1 MFFVSLAASCAAK
14 PALHRSTPPS
24 KPAGTQLSGA
34 YSNLKAIG
42 TSSHIIYSDPK
53 TGKLLWTAD
62 VAYSEAQSGQT
73 QSDVTAT
80 LHDVHGKL
88 YESGKPADRFAA
100 PLVIA
105 DNAHHT
111 VTATGGVTVTSITQA
126 GTTLRCDKMTWY
138 SGENKL
144 IGVGHVVFKKGG
156 ITQTMPSFQADTRL
170 RTIVSPAPGL
180 ARASRMPIHTHYAA
194 RPPQRK

>member
-1 MFFVSLAASCAAK
+1 MSVPASCAAK
-14 PALHRSTPPS
+14 PVGHHSPS
-24 KPAGTQLSGA
+24 GTAPSNAGTHGSAA
-34 YSNLKAIG
+34 YSNITAVG

-62 VAYSEAQSGQT
+62 VAYSEAQSGQS
-73 QSDVTAT
+73 QSDITAI
-80 LHDVHGKL
+80 LHDVHGVL
-88 YESGKPADRFAA
+88 YASGKPADRFTA
-100 PLVIA
+100 PVVTA

-138 SGENKL
+138 SGENKV
-144 IGVGHVVFKKGG
+144 IGVGHVIFKKGG

-170 RTIVSPAPGL
+170 KQIVSPAPGL
-180 ARASRMPIHTHYAA
+180 GAASRAPIHTHYAG
-194 RPPQRK
+194 RRQ